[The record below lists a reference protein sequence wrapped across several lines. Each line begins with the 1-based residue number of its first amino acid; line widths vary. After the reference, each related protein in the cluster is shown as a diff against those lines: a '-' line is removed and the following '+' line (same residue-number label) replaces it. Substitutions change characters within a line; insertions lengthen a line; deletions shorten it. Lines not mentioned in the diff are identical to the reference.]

1 MHTREQLLK
10 PSVEICLDGDIRLV
24 GGMRMDSRN
33 RSLEGRLEYCS
44 GETWGTVCDNN
55 FDNLDARVVCRQ
67 AGFSNSTRILIL
79 TLSLAITLASI
90 YQMVLFLTLE
100 LLTPTDKL
108 PHLCLCT

>member
-1 MHTREQLLK
+1 MCICEQLQI

-24 GGMRMDSRN
+24 GGMRLDSRN

-67 AGFSNSTRILIL
+67 AGFSISTHILIL
-79 TLSLAITLASI
+79 SLSLAITVLVLL
-90 YQMVLFLTLE
+90 QMVLFHTLE
-100 LLTPTDKL
+100 QPTPTDKL
-108 PHLCLCT
+108 PQPCLCI